1 MTRTRNTLWLTG
13 SRLTGDVLNLL
24 LFVLISRRFGPS
36 GVGVYSYGFAVATF
50 AFVIGCLGIEEYGLR
65 QYARMDDAQRPAF
78 LGELL
83 GTQAF
88 MVAAAVFTVGV
99 YLLLTRPPA
108 ATLILIGAFSFYQI
122 TAAVV
127 ATLFIPAMAAQRMLW
142 PALAELCAR
151 TIAFAGAAYAMEIA
165 HAPLA
170 LAALGFP
177 CAAVVWI
184 AIALRAVAR
193 FAPHLRLTVS
203 WASARRIVA
212 VLWSFALLEVFA
224 QLFARIGVI
233 SLSLGVGDAAAGVFA
248 TGLRL
253 IEVALMP
260 LSFLGVAAYPALS
273 QLFATDLPTFRRS
286 AVDLLWLML
295 QGGGAVAWGLYFV
308 APALLVPVLGA
319 RFAGAEPVIQAMAL
333 FALVQA
339 IEVGLGRLMLCTDR
353 QSANAWYVAGG
364 SIVSVIL
371 NVLLVPRYGVNGAIF
386 AGAVAY
392 AAIDVLCVAA
402 LRGPLT
408 GAALWR
414 MLASLGASLAVGGG
428 LAALLALGGFP
439 AWPQALGS
447 VAAFIGIG
455 AVAYR
460 YRRGGAALGAHP
472 RNAS

>member
-13 SRLTGDVLNLL
+13 CRLSGDVLNLL

-83 GTQAF
+83 GTQAL
-88 MVAAAVFTVGV
+88 MVAAAVLALAV
-99 YLLLTRPPA
+99 YLMLTRPPA
-108 ATLILIGAFSFYQI
+108 ATLLMIGALGFYQI
-122 TAAVV
+122 TAAIV

-142 PALAELCAR
+142 PALAELCTR
-151 TIAFAGAAYAMEIA
+151 TVAFAGAAYAIEIA

-170 LAALGFP
+170 LAVLGFP
-177 CAAVVWI
+177 LAAVIWLGL
-184 AIALRAVAR
+184 ALRAAGR
-193 FAPHLRLTVS
+193 FAPHVRLTVS
-203 WASARRIVA
+203 WAGARRILA
-212 VLWSFALLEVFA
+212 VLWSFALLEIFA

-273 QLFATDLPTFRRS
+273 QLFAADVPAFRRG

-308 APALLVPVLGA
+308 APALLVPVLGE
-319 RFAGAEPVIQAMAL
+319 RFAGAEPVIQTMAV

-339 IEVGLGRLMLCTDR
+339 VEVGLGRVMLCADR
-353 QSANAWYVAGG
+353 QTANAWYVAGG
-364 SIVSVIL
+364 AIVSVLL
-371 NVLLVPRYGVNGAIF
+371 NVLWVPRYGVNGAIF

-408 GAALWR
+408 AAALGR
-414 MLASLGASLAVGGG
+414 MLASLGAGLAVGGG
-428 LAALLALGGFP
+428 LAAALALRGFA
-439 AWPQALGS
+439 AWPQALCS
-447 VAAFIGIG
+447 VAALLSIG

-460 YRRGGAALGAHP
+460 YRRGGAAIGAHP